1 MQMRLY
7 LQVTSLRGMKL
18 LASQLVSYQDF
29 KTVFDEVHTLLGKS
43 WGLSKDQRTHL
54 RSHAAALGFQ
64 EVFGNPHQ
72 EGILMAACKE
82 VSSNVHN
89 QYGKNCCVIDGD
101 KHSALEQATFQMA
114 TQFKTGGPRTSLP
127 IEYQIR
133 VALHHQWAFENV
145 WQMSEEMKMWARRH
159 SRAQYD
165 DDTEPSYPEDLQII
179 NGPDGPVCKCKRLT
193 PKVGKVCKGK
203 DNWSCIDKWWVWALK
218 CWGSNLMQSELWR
231 GYIVTTID
239 LDRNF
244 FAILVPA
251 TPALPVK
258 PEHGTNHH
266 AAGVVAMPGSS
277 SNVPRPPHQGLFGA
291 FMGGV

>member
-1 MQMRLY
+1 
-7 LQVTSLRGMKL
+7 
-18 LASQLVSYQDF
+18 
-29 KTVFDEVHTLLGKS
+29 
-43 WGLSKDQRTHL
+43 
-54 RSHAAALGFQ
+54 
-64 EVFGNPHQ
+64 
-72 EGILMAACKE
+72 
-82 VSSNVHN
+82 
-89 QYGKNCCVIDGD
+89 
-101 KHSALEQATFQMA
+101 MA

-133 VALHHQWAFENV
+133 VALHCQWAFENV

-159 SRAQYD
+159 SHAQYD
-165 DDTEPSYPEDLQII
+165 DDMEPSYPEDLQII
-179 NGPDGPVCKCKRLT
+179 NGPDGPVCKRKRLT
-193 PKVGKVCKGK
+193 PKVRKVCKGK

-218 CWGSNLMQSELWR
+218 CWGSNFMQSELWR

-244 FAILVPA
+244 FGMTAIGYPLAPLPVKYLHATLPTLMPAILVPA

-277 SNVPRPPHQGLFGA
+277 SNVPRPTHQGLFGA